1 MAQLN
6 TNMNERGMNSR
17 KRRSIKHS
25 THIDMTPMVDL
36 MSLLI
41 TFFMLTT
48 AFSKSKIMEII
59 LPEPPE
65 PVGTNSFSPGPRT
78 LNLVLS
84 GGNRIYYYIGVPP
97 ENESDM
103 LASASKLQKLDFSKD
118 GLRKTL
124 LNLNILLFEKI
135 DSLNS
140 AYLAGEMKITNDS
153 LSNIVRD
160 FKKKDRKGPIV
171 MIKADK
177 TAKYRNI
184 VDVIDEMQICNIARY
199 AIVDPNEFE
208 LKLIN
213 NAPF

>member
-6 TNMNERGMNSR
+6 TNMNERGINSR
-17 KRRSIKHS
+17 KRRSKKHS
-25 THIDMTPMVDL
+25 IHIDMTPMVDL

-59 LPEPPE
+59 LPEPTG
-65 PVGTNSFSPGPRT
+65 PVGTNSVSPGSRT
-78 LNLVLS
+78 LNLLLS
-84 GGNRIYYYIGVPP
+84 GGNKIYYYIGVPP
-97 ENESDM
+97 ENESD
-103 LASASKLQKLDFSKD
+103 LNTSASKLQKLDFSKD

-124 LNLNILLFEKI
+124 LNLNILLFEKV

-153 LSNIVRD
+153 LSKIVKD

-199 AIVDPNEFE
+199 AIVDPNEYE

>member
-6 TNMNERGMNSR
+6 TNITERGISSR
-17 KRRSIKHS
+17 KRRSKKHP

-48 AFSKSKIMEII
+48 AFSKTKIMEII
-59 LPEPPE
+59 LPEPSG
-65 PVGTNSFSPGPRT
+65 PVGTNSFSPGSRT
-78 LNLVLS
+78 LNLLLS
-84 GGNRIYYYIGVPP
+84 GDNKIYYYIGVPP
-97 ENESDM
+97 ENEHDLS
-103 LASASKLQKLDFSKD
+103 ASAAKLQKLDFSKD

-124 LNLNILLFEKI
+124 LNLNILLYAKV
-135 DSLNS
+135 DSLNE
-140 AYLAGEMKITNDS
+140 AYISGKMKISNDS
-153 LSNIVRD
+153 LSKIVRD
-160 FKKKDRKGPIV
+160 FKKKDRIGPIV

-199 AIVDPNEFE
+199 AIVDPNEYE